1 MPGVL
6 AAGPEVGYAPAPT
19 AGRNSFQP
27 VIGQAVTLRPL
38 SPDDFEIEREFILG
52 LSLET
57 RNRRLLGGAPPV
69 TDEYVARLTRIDYP
83 RELALA
89 AVVMLEARETLVGVA
104 RYALEPDGTG
114 CEFALVVADAWQ
126 GCGLG
131 AFLLENLIVAARAQH
146 GVPRMS
152 GYTFAT
158 NRPMLG
164 LARRLG
170 FRVERVPG
178 DATLLLVTRNFATA
192 H

>member
-6 AAGPEVGYAPAPT
+6 APGHDAGYASVPAV
-19 AGRNSFQP
+19 GRSSFQP

-38 SPDDFEIEREFILG
+38 CADDFEIEREFIVR

-69 TDEYVARLTRIDYP
+69 TDEYVARLTQIEFP
-83 RELALA
+83 REFALA
-89 AVVMLEARETLVGVA
+89 AVVMLGARETLVGVA
-104 RYALEPDGTG
+104 RYALEPDGSG

-131 AFLLENLIVAARAQH
+131 GVLMEHLIVAARAH
-146 GVPRMS
+146 GIPRMS

-178 DATLLLVTRNFATA
+178 DATLLLVKRNFVAE